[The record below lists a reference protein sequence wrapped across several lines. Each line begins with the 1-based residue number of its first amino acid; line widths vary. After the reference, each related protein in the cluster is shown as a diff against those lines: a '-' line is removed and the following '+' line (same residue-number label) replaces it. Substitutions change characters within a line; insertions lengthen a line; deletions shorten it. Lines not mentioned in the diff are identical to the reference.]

1 MLLFV
6 VCCLFVLF
14 LFTSSSSTLR
24 GLVKNLDGNEIKKY
38 YPKYILQTYYR
49 TAIVKENVWNELW
62 WLIWMDVF
70 PYPIFCHSFEDIWV
84 PTYIGIQKISC
95 IGPWVS
101 RIYWCKGHLFDST
114 NMVMKLS
121 DISSKTGKKCVF
133 CVFRLFLSLCW
144 TASLLYKLRQTN
156 ALRINQF
163 Y

>member
-1 MLLFV
+1 MASIPPCTLEKKITQRIFYPKLKASKVQAIFYKILRCVRSPKVHDYGNYIFVFLFV
-6 VCCLFVLF
+6 

-95 IGPWVS
+95 IGP
-101 RIYWCKGHLFDST
+101 
-114 NMVMKLS
+114 
-121 DISSKTGKKCVF
+121 
-133 CVFRLFLSLCW
+133 
-144 TASLLYKLRQTN
+144 
-156 ALRINQF
+156 
-163 Y
+163 